1 VPMSVPPENEKPA
14 TKSWS
19 QILAKARV
27 RRHPPGAALPL
38 GILVIERFEARRG
51 RLTGQGPGVRISR
64 LQQWP
69 PRRGR
74 RRAAASSVATRSN
87 AIPCLLQLN
96 SSRSIDGGT

>member
-1 VPMSVPPENEKPA
+1 MPKSVPPENEKPA

-19 QILAKARV
+19 QILGKARV

-64 LQQWP
+64 LQ
-69 PRRGR
+69 
-74 RRAAASSVATRSN
+74 
-87 AIPCLLQLN
+87 
-96 SSRSIDGGT
+96 